1 MDYIKILLIL
11 IIVVS
16 LMFFLLGLKSQKGS
30 APGLKNGRLAP
41 CSAKPNCV
49 SSEDGT
55 QPEKQVPPL
64 SATLSAVK
72 DAIVATGGTITAET
86 DDYVSATYMSKLY
99 KFVDDVEL
107 RDNGDGIIHIRS
119 ASRVGYS
126 DRGVNKKRVSAIRT
140 KLEA

>member
-11 IIVVS
+11 IILVS
-16 LMFFLLGLKSQKGS
+16 IMFFFLGLKSQKGS
-30 APGLKNGRLAP
+30 APGLKEGRLAP
-41 CSAKPNCV
+41 CSSKPNCV
-49 SSEDGT
+49 CSEQGT
-55 QPEKQVPPL
+55 QPEKEVLPFKA
-64 SATLSAVK
+64 SLSAVK
-72 DAIVATGGTITAET
+72 EAIVATGGTITAET

-107 RDNGDGIIHIRS
+107 RDSGDGLIHIRS

-126 DRGVNKKRVSAIRT
+126 DRGVNKKRVSAIRA